1 MGPIGIFDSGIGGL
15 TVARA
20 ACDLL
25 PSESVLYFGDT
36 AHLPY
41 GEKSPELIR
50 KYSTRIALHL
60 VNSGC
65 KAIVVACN
73 SASSNALEQ
82 VREAVGDSIPVI
94 DMVHPVVESLYVSGG
109 SSNSGAV
116 SSSGDAA
123 FSVALSTTGEPS
135 RSKKVGLIG
144 TRATISSELYKSAI
158 ESLNNGSKETVKL
171 ISRATPLLASAIEE
185 GFYNDTIPGAVLEAY
200 LEDGFFNELDSIIL
214 GCTHYPLVSEEVKAL
229 LPKSVEV
236 INSPK
241 IVALALKKALSER
254 GLLVDES
261 AQSVVS
267 NKFQVSDLT
276 ENFRLGAERFFGGN
290 ISLDEVDLTL

>member
-25 PSESVLYFGDT
+25 PNESILYFGDT

-82 VREAVGDSIPVI
+82 VRDAVGQDIPVI
-94 DMVHPVVESLYVSGG
+94 DMVYPVVESLYY
-109 SSNSGAV
+109 
-116 SSSGDAA
+116 
-123 FSVALSTTGEPS
+123 STDDS
-135 RSKKVGLIG
+135 RANKSVGLIG
-144 TRATISSELYKSAI
+144 TRATISSGLYKSVI
-158 ESLNNGSKETVKL
+158 DRLNDIKDVRHEL
-171 ISRATPLLASAIEE
+171 LSRPTPLLASAIEE
-185 GFYNDTIPGAVLEAY
+185 GFYNDTIPSAVLEAY
-200 LEDGFFNELDSIIL
+200 LEDGFFDRVDSMIL
-214 GCTHYPLVSEEVKAL
+214 GCTHYPLVRKHVMAL

-236 INSPK
+236 IDPPA
-241 IVALALKKALSER
+241 IVAEALKQKLEVLGIIS
-254 GLLVDES
+254 DK
-261 AQSVVS
+261 QSIQ
-267 NKFQVSDLT
+267 NRFQVSDLT
-276 ENFRLGAERFFGGN
+276 ENFRLGAQRFFGSD
-290 ISLDEVDLTL
+290 IDLEEVVLT